1 MAFTNLT
8 GDLRQKSFEELEYLN
23 EFTSGIHNQ
32 LIILLEL
39 NGFMAITAFLGNTL
53 ILVTLHKASSIHPP
67 SKLLFRN
74 LATNDF
80 CVGVIVEYLPP
91 RTGCL

>member
-1 MAFTNLT
+1 MAFTNLP
-8 GDLRQKSFEELEYLN
+8 GDLRQKSFEELECLT
-23 EFTSGIHNQ
+23 EFTSGIHNH
-32 LIILLEL
+32 LAL
-39 NGFMAITAFLGNTL
+39 NGFMVITAFLGNTL

-74 LATNDF
+74 LATNDL